1 MENVLQEDPEAE
13 LVVSATFG
21 QRMADNIAAVGG
33 SWRFLGLFG
42 AVLVVWIG
50 SNSLVF
56 LAWRFDPY
64 PFILLNLV
72 LSCLAAVQAPVI
84 MMSQRRQEAR
94 DRARAVLAY
103 RVNLKAEEEIRNLH
117 RKIDNL
123 LIHQSERLAEIQR
136 LQMELLKEAFDGHA
150 APRQGPPPQPR

>member
-1 MENVLQEDPEAE
+1 
-13 LVVSATFG
+13 
-21 QRMADNIAAVGG
+21 MADDIAAVGG

-136 LQMELLKEAFDGHA
+136 LQMELLEDASSGRRQA